1 MVPRDD
7 NCRQGGNA
15 MNRPPAAAQELRF
28 LRFVAEHGP
37 ITVGQVAEQLGHE
50 LGLAR
55 STVLTV
61 MERLRRKGH
70 LKRRRKDGVYVYAST
85 VGLDRL
91 LQDTV
96 GQFVERSLGGSVLP
110 FAAWLSQRVDVSEA
124 ELSELR
130 SIVAR
135 LKTRKEEA

>member
-1 MVPRDD
+1 MT
-7 NCRQGGNA
+7 
-15 MNRPPAAAQELRF
+15 RPPAAAQELRF

-37 ITVGQVAEQLGHE
+37 ITVGQVAEQLGNE

-70 LKRRRKDGVYVYAST
+70 LKRRRKDGVYVYSST

-110 FAAWLSQRVDVSEA
+110 FAAWLSQRVDVTEA

-135 LKTRKEEA
+135 LKTRKEDA

>member
-1 MVPRDD
+1 
-7 NCRQGGNA
+7 

>member
-1 MVPRDD
+1 MT
-7 NCRQGGNA
+7 
-15 MNRPPAAAQELRF
+15 RPPAAQQELRF
-28 LRFVAEHGP
+28 LRYVAERGP
-37 ITVGQVAEQLGHE
+37 ISVGQVAEELGRE

-70 LKRRRKDGVYVYAST
+70 LKRRRTDGVYLYSST

-124 ELSELR
+124 ELAELR
-130 SIVAR
+130 AIVAR
-135 LKTRKEEA
+135 LESRKEDA

>member
-1 MVPRDD
+1 MT
-7 NCRQGGNA
+7 
-15 MNRPPAAAQELRF
+15 RPPAAAQELRF

-37 ITVGQVAEQLGHE
+37 LTVGQVAEQLGHE

-61 MERLRRKGH
+61 MERLRQKGH
-70 LKRRRKDGVYVYAST
+70 LKRRRKDGVYLYTST
-85 VGLDRL
+85 VPLDRL

-110 FAAWLSQRVDVSEA
+110 FAAWLSQRVEVSA
-124 ELSELR
+124 TELSELR

-135 LKTRKEEA
+135 LKTRKEDA

>member
-1 MVPRDD
+1 MT
-7 NCRQGGNA
+7 
-15 MNRPPAAAQELRF
+15 RPPAAQQELRF
-28 LRFVAEHGP
+28 LRYVAERGP
-37 ITVGQVAEQLGHE
+37 ISVGQVAEELGRE

-70 LKRRRKDGVYVYAST
+70 LTRRRSDGVFLYSST

-124 ELSELR
+124 ELAELR

-135 LKTRKEEA
+135 LKSRKEDA